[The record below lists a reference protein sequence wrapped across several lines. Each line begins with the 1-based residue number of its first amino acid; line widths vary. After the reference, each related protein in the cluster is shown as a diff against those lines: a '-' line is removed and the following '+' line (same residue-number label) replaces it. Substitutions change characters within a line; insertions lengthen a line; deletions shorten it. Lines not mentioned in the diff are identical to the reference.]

1 METRAHHFLIGSFV
15 LLVVLGLFGF
25 VIWLTSI
32 DLDREVKRYVIFF
45 EGAVSGLST
54 ASAVLYN
61 GIPVGSVEKIELD
74 PDDPS
79 RVRVEI
85 EVGATTPVLIDSVAT
100 LELQGITGVSLVQIS
115 GGRPG
120 SPPLAALPGQD
131 LPVLDSRP
139 SPIQRLFSGAPELI
153 NRSILLIDQ
162 ITRLFNDD
170 NLEAIGLLLQD
181 SQTMVADLSALTGD
195 VEDILANVGQ
205 TSIEMRDAATT
216 MSDLLV
222 GLDTQIVELSES
234 AEATMATV
242 RGTLSGV
249 DSLVDNDLRQLVAEL
264 RGGAQ
269 SLIEII
275 DDTRGPLADFSAEG
289 LYEFA
294 NLITDMRQ
302 LIGNLARLSTQIE
315 SDPAQFLFG
324 NSQQGFEVQ

>member
-1 METRAHHFLIGSFV
+1 METRAHHLLIGGFV

-25 VIWLTSI
+25 VIWLASI
-32 DLDREVKRYVIFF
+32 DLDRDTNRYVIFF
-45 EGAVSGLST
+45 EGSVSGLST
-54 ASAVLYN
+54 ASGVLYN

-85 EVGATTPVLIDSVAT
+85 EVVDTTPVLIDSVAT

-115 GGRPG
+115 GGSPG

-131 LPVLDSRP
+131 FPVLDSRA
-139 SPIQRLFSGAPELI
+139 SSIQRLFSGAPELI

-162 ITRLFNDD
+162 ITLLFNDD

-181 SQTMVADLSALTGD
+181 SQTMISDLSALTGD

-205 TSIEMRDAATT
+205 TSIEMRDAAAT
-216 MSDLLV
+216 MSDLFV
-222 GLDTQIVELSES
+222 NLDTQIVELSES
-234 AEATMATV
+234 AEATMSTL
-242 RGTLSGV
+242 RGTLSGF
-249 DSLVDNDLRQLVAEL
+249 DSLVDNDVRLLVAEL
-264 RGGAQ
+264 RTGAQ
-269 SLIEII
+269 SLVEII
-275 DDTRGPLADFSAEG
+275 DETRGPITDFSAES
-289 LYEFA
+289 LFEFA

-302 LIGNLARLSTQIE
+302 LIGNLSRLSTQIE
-315 SDPAQFLFG
+315 SNPAQFLFG